1 MTMISTTRGRS
12 AAASTRASSI
22 FSRAVETLRSWR
34 TRARERAEL
43 AALDDR
49 VLRDI
54 GLTRS
59 DVYREYRKPFWR
71 I

>member
-1 MTMISTTRGRS
+1 MSSISTVLGRIRTR
-12 AAASTRASSI
+12 SI
-22 FSRAVETLRSWR
+22 FHKVIEAVLAWR

-49 VLRDI
+49 ILQDI
-54 GLTRS
+54 GLTRY

-71 I
+71 A